1 MLMRLAGVISVLSLM
16 ACVSP
21 VPQPGQQA
29 PGTALH
35 AGEPVAGDLQA
46 REAWWPVRFADENQC
61 RMQGFQEGTDTFAQ
75 CVSTTLA
82 QQRAPHRCTYC
93 RSLD

>member
-1 MLMRLAGVISVLSLM
+1 MLMRLAGIISVLSLM

-21 VPQPGQQA
+21 GPQPGQQA
-29 PGTALH
+29 PGTALD

-46 REAWWPVRFADENQC
+46 REAWWHVRFADENQC
-61 RMQGFQEGTDTFAQ
+61 RMQGFQEGTDTFAR
-75 CVSTTLA
+75 CVGTTLA
-82 QQRAPHRCTYC
+82 RQRAPHRCTYC

>member
-21 VPQPGQQA
+21 GPQPGQQA
-29 PGTALH
+29 SGAALH
-35 AGEPVAGDLQA
+35 AGEPVAGDLRA

-61 RMQGFQEGTDTFAQ
+61 RMQGFQEGTDTFTQ

-82 QQRAPHRCTYC
+82 RQRAPHRCTYC
-93 RSLD
+93 RNLD